1 MSMAIDGLAS
11 GLDTTSLINSLMKL
25 EAVPQS
31 LLQRKVSE
39 STTFIA
45 ALQGLNSSVANLATL
60 AAKTAKDGAFDLYSA
75 TSSSTAATVT
85 ASAGASAG
93 QIDLVV
99 DQLAQ
104 RQVSVSSAL
113 AEWPGSDF
121 SITSSAGVRTAI
133 SATTA
138 NLDDV
143 VNAVNNANAGVSAVK
158 VAAGMDASGA
168 PVYRVQFTA
177 TSTGAAGGFTVANS
191 DTTTSPATDTD
202 AGLTQVRAAQDAK
215 VTLWAGSPAA
225 QSISSATNTFAELL
239 PGVSVTATKASVDPV
254 SITVARND
262 AAISTMASDLVGG
275 VNGILA
281 LISTKSA
288 VVNSTNAAGGAVLSS
303 GPFTG
308 DSTVRDLNQR
318 ILTAASAPIDGHSP
332 SEFGIS
338 ITKTGTMEFDA
349 TKFAAALKADPGRT
363 EAAVQEIASR
373 VADVATNASD
383 KYDGM
388 ITSRITGQES
398 MVKDLGNQITDWDRR
413 LASRRSTLERTYSG
427 LEVQLSAMQA
437 QSSWLTSQLAALPT
451 STSN

>member
-75 TSSSTAATVT
+75 TSSSAAATVT

-104 RQVSVSSAL
+104 RQVSVSGAVV
-113 AEWPGSDF
+113 EWPGKNF
-121 SITSSAGVRTAI
+121 SITSAAGVRTPI
-133 SATTA
+133 SATTS

-143 VNAVNNANAGVSAVK
+143 VSAVNNANAGVSAVK
-158 VAAGMDASGA
+158 VAAGIDASGA

-177 TSTGAAGGFTVANS
+177 TTSGAAGGFTVANS
-191 DTTTSPATDTD
+191 DATSDPANDTD

-215 VTLWAGSPAA
+215 VTLWAGTSAA
-225 QSISSATNTFAELL
+225 QSISSSTNTFEDLL
-239 PGVSVTATKASVDPV
+239 PGVSVTATKASTDSV
-254 SITVARND
+254 SVTVVRND
-262 AAISTMASDLVGG
+262 AAIGTMASELVSGL
-275 VNGILA
+275 NGIFA

-288 VVNSTNAAGGAVLSS
+288 VVNSTNSSGVAVLSS

-308 DSTVRDLNQR
+308 DSTIRDINQR
-318 ILTAASAPIDGHSP
+318 ILTAASAPVDGRSP
-332 SEFGIS
+332 SEIGIS
-338 ITKTGTMEFDA
+338 ISKTGTMEFDA
-349 TKFAAALKADPGRT
+349 TTFAAALKADPAHV
-363 EAAVQEIASR
+363 EATLQEIASR
-373 VADVATNASD
+373 VADAATSASD
-383 KYDGM
+383 KYDGQ

-427 LEVQLSAMQA
+427 LEVQLSGMKA
-437 QSSWLTSQLAALPT
+437 QSAWLTSQLSALPT

>member
-11 GLDTTSLINSLMKL
+11 GLDTTALINSLMKL

-45 ALQGLNSSVANLATL
+45 ALQGLNSSVANLANL
-60 AAKTAKDGAFDLYSA
+60 AAKTAKDGAFELYTA

-104 RQVSVSSAL
+104 RQVSVSGAVV
-113 AEWPGSDF
+113 EWPGKNF
-121 SITSSAGVRTAI
+121 SITSAAGVRTSI
-133 SATTA
+133 SATTS

-143 VNAVNNANAGVSAVK
+143 VSAVNNANAGVSAVK
-158 VAAGMDASGA
+158 VSAGIDANGA

-177 TSTGAAGGFTVANS
+177 TASGAAGGFTVANS
-191 DTTTSPATDTD
+191 DTSTDPATDTD

-215 VTLWAGSPAA
+215 VTLWAGTSAA
-225 QSISSATNTFAELL
+225 QSVSSSTNTFADLL
-239 PGVSVTATKASVDPV
+239 PGVSVTATKASADPV
-254 SITVARND
+254 SVTVTRND
-262 AAISTMASDLVGG
+262 AAISTMASDLVSGL
-275 VNGILA
+275 NGIFA
-281 LISTKSA
+281 LIATKSA
-288 VVNSTNAAGGAVLSS
+288 VVNSTNSAGAPVLSS

-308 DSTVRDLNQR
+308 DSTVRDINQR
-318 ILTAASAPIDGHSP
+318 ILTAASAPVDGRSP
-332 SEFGIS
+332 SEIGVSIS
-338 ITKTGTMEFDA
+338 KSGTMEFDA
-349 TKFAAALKADPGRT
+349 TKFAAALKADPARV
-363 EAAVQEIASR
+363 EATLKEIASR
-373 VADVATNASD
+373 VAEAATSASD
-383 KYDGM
+383 KYDGQ

-413 LASRRSTLERTYSG
+413 LSSRRSTLERTYSG
-427 LEVQLSAMQA
+427 LEVQLSGMKA
-437 QSSWLTSQLAALPT
+437 QSAWLTSQLAALPT

>member
-25 EAVPQS
+25 EAVPQA

-39 STTFIA
+39 STTFIS
-45 ALQGLNSSVANLATL
+45 ALRGLNSSVANLATL
-60 AAKTAKDGAFDLYSA
+60 ATKTAKAGAFDLYSA

-104 RQVSVSSAL
+104 RQVSVSSAVS
-113 AEWPGSDF
+113 AWPSN
-121 SITSSAGVRTAI
+121 SLSVTNAAGVRTDI
-133 SATTA
+133 SATTSS
-138 NLDDV
+138 LDDV
-143 VNAVNNANAGVSAVK
+143 VTAVNAAGAGVTAVK
-158 VAAGMDASGA
+158 VAAGTDGGGV
-168 PVYRVQFTA
+168 PVFRLQFTA
-177 TSTGAAGGFTVANS
+177 VGTGAAGGFTVANGDGS
-191 DTTTSPATDTD
+191 GNPANDTPAN
-202 AGLTQVRAAQDAK
+202 LTPVRAAQDAQ
-215 VTLWAGSPAA
+215 VTLWAGSAAA

-262 AAISTMASDLVGG
+262 AAISTMASDLVSG
-275 VNGILA
+275 VNGVLA

-308 DSTVRDLNQR
+308 DSAIRGVNQR
-318 ILTAASAPIDGHSP
+318 ILTAASAPVAGHSP
-332 SEFGIS
+332 SEYGIS

-349 TKFAAALKADPGRT
+349 TKFAAALTSDRVAT

-373 VADVATNASD
+373 VADAATNASD
-383 KYDGM
+383 KYDGQ
-388 ITSRITGQES
+388 ITTKITGQES
-398 MVKDLGNQITDWDRR
+398 VVKDLGNQITDWDRR
-413 LASRRSTLERTYSG
+413 LASRRTTLERTYSG
-427 LEVQLSAMQA
+427 LEVQLSGMKA